1 MLPEGWHGNMVPPAE
16 ICRHDAQSI
25 FLGFILIA
33 GDCSDHRQC
42 AGPEF
47 RRKTKYLLDKAASV
61 RGGEISDT
69 LNRSA
74 QKLTQEVLAVD
85 SRVDRTVI
93 SDLERGKYN
102 VSIDLLDRLADAPSI
117 DISQSLSVPLPG
129 DRPKP
134 MKAGR
139 KPKI

>member
-1 MLPEGWHGNMVPPAE
+1 M
-16 ICRHDAQSI
+16 
-25 FLGFILIA
+25 
-33 GDCSDHRQC
+33 
-42 AGPEF
+42 
-47 RRKTKYLLDKAASV
+47 
-61 RGGEISDT
+61 SDT